1 MDYEIMKANATRK
14 LNELVAIFKAMELDR
29 AAQSQ
34 VIETGDLGTVRDVLQ
49 KRYILAQMVICAMC
63 AKLMEAAI
71 AMLDA

>member
-1 MDYEIMKANATRK
+1 MDYEIMKDTATRK
-14 LNELVAIFKAMELDR
+14 LVELKSLFMRMEVDR
-29 AAQSQ
+29 AAQAQ
-34 VIETGDLGTVRDVLQ
+34 IVETGDLGTVRDALQ

>member
-1 MDYEIMKANATRK
+1 MKANATRK
-14 LNELVAIFKAMELDR
+14 LNELVGIFKRMEQDR
-29 AAQSQ
+29 AAASQ
-34 VIETGDLGTVRDVLQ
+34 VIETGDLGTVRDMLQ